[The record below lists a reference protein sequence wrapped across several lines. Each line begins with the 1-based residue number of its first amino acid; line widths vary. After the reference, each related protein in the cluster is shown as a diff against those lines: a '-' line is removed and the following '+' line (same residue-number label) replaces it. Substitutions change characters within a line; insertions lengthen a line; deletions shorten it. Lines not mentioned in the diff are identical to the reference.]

1 MTDNSRVLLD
11 SIIRA
16 IREGHVN
23 TWQYK
28 DGYFTHSTA
37 QWRFKA
43 FLKPNL
49 GPNALTLNIVR
60 PSSGS
65 ISSEVYA
72 IYHGRFIEMLLAH
85 FDGLFGNANASA
97 LAAEGDII

>member
-1 MTDNSRVLLD
+1 
-11 SIIRA
+11 
-16 IREGHVN
+16 
-23 TWQYK
+23 
-28 DGYFTHSTA
+28 
-37 QWRFKA
+37 
-43 FLKPNL
+43 LKPNL